1 MATNFYHIGGSVP
14 LESPSYIKRE
24 ADDLF
29 YNYLKNGQYC
39 YVLNYRHMGK
49 SSLWVQTQKR
59 LQEDNIDCATI
70 DLSSSGKNISEDIW
84 YRVLFEQLVKR
95 FDLSIR
101 EKEQTWWDERAYKSP
116 INRLDQFVEEIL
128 LKEVSRPI
136 VICFDEIDS
145 VLSLKFSTDDF
156 FAWLRSCHEKR
167 PHNRDYQR
175 LTFCMLGV
183 AAVSNFIQDNYRG
196 SFNIGQDIRLSGF
209 TIRDARKLAEGLQEK
224 FIEPQRVLEEVIEWT
239 GGQPF
244 LTQKICHLISTS
256 RTGFGRESAA
266 TPINVGDFIQSQVIS
281 NWVSQ
286 DSPEHLKTIR
296 NRLLNKR
303 VTGRRMLKLYQ
314 EILRNGEIPD
324 DGSPDQI
331 ELRLTGLV
339 VQDRQKLKV
348 YNKIYRN
355 VFNETWVTTEL
366 DKIHPYIEK
375 YEIWLNS
382 GEDDTKLLSDQDLA
396 EALTWSKN
404 QDINESEKRFL
415 ELSQIA
421 AKRKAQI
428 ARQRQAHQ
436 LAEKQLTPKFEEN
449 QRAALIEEILAWTSG
464 NLELTEIVIRLLIDN
479 KNELREGQ
487 EKPKIEQLIQKNIV
501 ENWLQNKAAAHLQKI
516 QNSLLIPDKNV
527 RSTLETY
534 QDILQGRVFAD
545 NKPEKLALQQ
555 AELVIKNDDYLEVT
569 NRIYKEVFNVQWVK
583 QELEKLVDVENS
595 PAGLTKILS
604 LSFLVLLGFLGYTF
618 GSLKTSEKPP
628 SQIIWTERNYDSFD
642 TWDEVVT
649 TSRKTPNF
657 YLFDPSYK
665 VVVIPSPSIPEI
677 CAKRDFTISLD
688 RTIQQL
694 QELERKQ
701 GNQFPDKCGT
711 QLNELRLIQQAV
723 GLATNNFVANVP
735 GREGAFEILC
745 KIPPTSDNFKEAQS
759 WAKRWHDNEFWKLDI
774 DLALQNN
781 PDCQKLI
788 E

>member
-29 YNYLKNGQYC
+29 YDYLKNGQYC
-39 YVLNYRHMGK
+39 YVLNSRQMGK

-59 LQEDNIDCATI
+59 LKEDNIDCATI
-70 DLSSSGKNISEDIW
+70 DLSGIGKKLSEDIW

-101 EKEQTWWDERAYKSP
+101 DKQQAWWNERDYKSP

-145 VLSLKFSTDDF
+145 VLSLIFSTDDF

-183 AAVSNFIQDNYRG
+183 AAVSNFIQDNYR
-196 SFNIGQDIRLSGF
+196 SPFNIGQDIRLSGF

-224 FIEPQRVLEEVIEWT
+224 FIEPQRVLEEVIDWT

-256 RTGFGRESAA
+256 HTGFGKESAA

-303 VTGRRMLKLYQ
+303 VTGKRMLKLYQ
-314 EILRNGEIPD
+314 EILKNGEITD

-366 DKIHPYIEK
+366 NKIPAY
-375 YEIWLNS
+375 YERV
-382 GEDDTKLLSDQDLA
+382 D
-396 EALTWSKN
+396 
-404 QDINESEKRFL
+404 
-415 ELSQIA
+415 
-421 AKRKAQI
+421 
-428 ARQRQAHQ
+428 Q
-436 LAEKQLTPKFEEN
+436 LAEILLRTEFDEN
-449 QRAALIEEILAWTSG
+449 QRAALIEEIPAWTGG
-464 NLELTEIVIRLLIDN
+464 NLELTIIVILLLIDN

-487 EKPKIEQLIQKNIV
+487 EKPVIEQLIQKNIV
-501 ENWLQNKAAAHLQKI
+501 ENWLQNKAADHLQKI
-516 QNSLLIPDKNV
+516 QNSLLTPDKNV
-527 RSTLETY
+527 RSTLEIY
-534 QDILQGRVFAD
+534 QDILQGRVLAD

-555 AELVIKNDDYLEVT
+555 AELVIKNDDYLEVI
-569 NRIYKEVFNVQWVK
+569 NRIYQEVFNVQWVK
-583 QELEKLVDVENS
+583 QELEKLVKEENS
-595 PAGLTKILS
+595 TFSSVLLVLGTFIILFLLS
-604 LSFLVLLGFLGYTF
+604 LL
-618 GSLKTSEKPP
+618 P
-628 SQIIWTERNYDSFD
+628 QR
-642 TWDEVVT
+642 
-649 TSRKTPNF
+649 TP
-657 YLFDPSYK
+657 DK
-665 VVVIPSPSIPEI
+665 EPSPSITEI
-677 CAKRDFTISLD
+677 CTKRDFNISLEKN
-688 RTIQQL
+688 IEQL
-694 QELERKQ
+694 QDLQKQ
-701 GNQFPDKCGT
+701 QGDQFYYKCGT

-745 KIPPTSDNFKEAQS
+745 KIPPTSDNFKEAQF
-759 WAKRWHDNEFWKLDI
+759 WAKRWYNDRAWKSDI
-774 DLALQNN
+774 DRALQDNL
-781 PDCQKLI
+781 DCQKLFVQNPPNF
-788 E
+788 

>member
-1 MATNFYHIGGSVP
+1 MATNFYYVGGSVP
-14 LESPSYIKRE
+14 LNAPSYIKRE
-24 ADDLF
+24 ADDIF

-39 YVLNYRHMGK
+39 YVLNSRQMGK

-59 LQEDNIDCATI
+59 LKEDNIDCATI
-70 DLSSSGKNISEDIW
+70 DLSGIGKNISEDIW

-101 EKEQTWWDERAYKSP
+101 GKEQTWWDERAYKSA

-167 PHNRDYQR
+167 PHNRDYER

-183 AAVSNFIQDNYRG
+183 AAVSNFILDNYR
-196 SFNIGQDIRLSGF
+196 SPFNIGQDIRLSGF
-209 TIRDARKLAEGLQEK
+209 TIKDARKLAEGLQEK
-224 FIEPQRVLEEVIEWT
+224 VIEPQRVLEEVIEWT

-256 RTGFGRESAA
+256 HTGFGKESPVN
-266 TPINVGDFIQSQVIS
+266 PIYIGDFIQSQVIS

-286 DSPEHLKTIR
+286 DSPEHLNTIR

-314 EILRNGEIPD
+314 EILRNGEITD

-366 DKIHPYIEK
+366 NKIPAY
-375 YEIWLNS
+375 YERV
-382 GEDDTKLLSDQDLA
+382 D
-396 EALTWSKN
+396 
-404 QDINESEKRFL
+404 
-415 ELSQIA
+415 
-421 AKRKAQI
+421 
-428 ARQRQAHQ
+428 Q
-436 LAEKQLTPKFEEN
+436 LAEILLRTEFDEN
-449 QRAALIEEILAWTSG
+449 QRAALIEEIPAWTGG
-464 NLELTEIVIRLLIDN
+464 NLELTIIVILLLIDN

-501 ENWLQNKAAAHLQKI
+501 ENWLQNKAADHLQKI
-516 QNSLLIPDKNV
+516 QNSLLTPDKNV
-527 RSTLETY
+527 RSTLEIY
-534 QDILQGRVFAD
+534 QEILQGRVFAD

-569 NRIYKEVFNVQWVK
+569 NRIYQEVFNVQWVK
-583 QELEKLVDVENS
+583 QELEKLVKEEDSTFSSVLLVL
-595 PAGLTKILS
+595 GTVIILS
-604 LSFLVLLGFLGYTF
+604 LLSLL
-618 GSLKTSEKPP
+618 P
-628 SQIIWTERNYDSFD
+628 QR
-642 TWDEVVT
+642 
-649 TSRKTPNF
+649 TP
-657 YLFDPSYK
+657 DK
-665 VVVIPSPSIPEI
+665 EPSPSIPEI
-677 CAKRDFTISLD
+677 CTKRDFNISLEKN
-688 RTIQQL
+688 IQQL
-694 QELERKQ
+694 QDLQQQQ
-701 GNQFPDKCGT
+701 GDQFYYKCGT
-711 QLNELRLIQQAV
+711 QLNELRLIQQAI
-723 GLATNNFVANVP
+723 GLAVDNFVADVP

-745 KIPPTSDNFKEAQS
+745 KIPPSSDNFKEAQF
-759 WAKRWHDNEFWKLDI
+759 WAKRWYNDRAWKSDI
-774 DLALQNN
+774 DRALQDNL
-781 PDCQKLI
+781 DCQKLI

>member
-1 MATNFYHIGGSVP
+1 MATNFYYVGGSVP

-39 YVLNYRHMGK
+39 YVLNSRQMGK

-70 DLSSSGKNISEDIW
+70 DLSGIGKKLSEDIW

-101 EKEQTWWDERAYKSP
+101 EKEQAWWNERAYKSP

-145 VLSLKFSTDDF
+145 VLSLNFSTDAF

-183 AAVSNFIQDNYRG
+183 AAVSNFIQDNHHG
-196 SFNIGQDIRLSGF
+196 PFNIGQDIRLSGF
-209 TIRDARKLAEGLQEK
+209 TIKDARKLAEGLQEK
-224 FIEPQRVLEEVIEWT
+224 FIAPERVLEEVIEWT

-244 LTQKICHLISTS
+244 LTQKICNLISTS

-266 TPINVGDFIQSQVIS
+266 NPINVGDFIQSQVIS

-314 EILRNGEIPD
+314 EILRNSEIPD

-366 DKIHPYIEK
+366 NKIPPYIDK

-382 GEDDTKLLSDQDLA
+382 GEDDTKLLYDQDLE
-396 EALTWSKN
+396 EALTWSEN

-415 ELSQIA
+415 ELSEIA

-428 ARQRQAHQ
+428 ARQGQAYQ
-436 LAEKQLTPKFEEN
+436 LAEEKLTPEFEEN
-449 QRAALIEEILAWTSG
+449 QRAALIEEILAWTDC

-487 EKPKIEQLIQKNIV
+487 EKTKIEQLIQKYIV

-516 QNSLLIPDKNV
+516 QNSLLTPDKNV
-527 RSTLETY
+527 RSTLEIY

-545 NKPEKLALQQ
+545 NKLEKLALQQ

-583 QELEKLVDVENS
+583 QELEKLVNVENS
-595 PAGLTKILS
+595 PADLTTKLS
-604 LSFLVLLGFLGYTF
+604 SLALLGFIGF
-618 GSLKTSEKPP
+618 
-628 SQIIWTERNYDSFD
+628 IIWSLWSPKEP
-642 TWDEVVT
+642 VVT
-649 TSRKTPNF
+649 
-657 YLFDPSYK
+657 PSH
-665 VVVIPSPSIPEI
+665 SIPEI
-677 CAKRDFTISLD
+677 CNRRDLSITLEKN
-688 RTIQQL
+688 IQQL
-694 QELERKQ
+694 QNLKRQQ
-701 GNQFPDKCGT
+701 GNQFLEKCET
-711 QLNELRLIQQAV
+711 QLNELMLIQQAL
-723 GLATNNFVANVP
+723 GLGSNNFVANVP
-735 GREGAFEILC
+735 GREDGFEILC
-745 KIPPTSDNFKEAQS
+745 KIPTTSSNFKDAQY
-759 WAKRWHDNEFWKLDI
+759 WAKRWYNDRAWKSDI
-774 DLALQNN
+774 NRALQDN
-781 PDCQKLI
+781 PKCQKLI
-788 E
+788 K

>member
-1 MATNFYHIGGSVP
+1 MATNFYYVGGSVP
-14 LESPSYIKRE
+14 LNAPSYIKRE
-24 ADDLF
+24 ADDIF

-39 YVLNYRHMGK
+39 YVLNSRQMGK

-59 LQEDNIDCATI
+59 LKEDNIDCATI
-70 DLSSSGKNISEDIW
+70 DLSGIGKNISEDIW

-101 EKEQTWWDERAYKSP
+101 EKEQTWWDERAYKSA

-128 LKEVSRPI
+128 LKEVSQPI

-167 PHNRDYQR
+167 PYNRDYQR
-175 LTFCMLGV
+175 LSFCMLGV
-183 AAVSNFIQDNYRG
+183 AAVSNFIRDNNR
-196 SFNIGQDIRLSGF
+196 SPFNIGQDIRLSGF
-209 TIRDARKLAEGLQEK
+209 TIKDARKLAEGLQDK
-224 FIEPQRVLEEVIEWT
+224 VIAPQRVLEEVIEWT

-256 RTGFGRESAA
+256 HTGFGKESPVN
-266 TPINVGDFIQSQVIS
+266 PIYIGDFIQSQVIS

-286 DSPEHLKTIR
+286 DSPEHLNTIR

-314 EILRNGEIPD
+314 EILRNGEITD

-366 DKIHPYIEK
+366 NKIPAY
-375 YEIWLNS
+375 YERV
-382 GEDDTKLLSDQDLA
+382 D
-396 EALTWSKN
+396 
-404 QDINESEKRFL
+404 
-415 ELSQIA
+415 
-421 AKRKAQI
+421 
-428 ARQRQAHQ
+428 Q
-436 LAEKQLTPKFEEN
+436 LAEILLRTEFDEN
-449 QRAALIEEILAWTSG
+449 QRAALIEEIPAWTGG
-464 NLELTEIVIRLLIDN
+464 NLELTIIVILLLIDN

-501 ENWLQNKAAAHLQKI
+501 ENWLQNKAADHLQKI
-516 QNSLLIPDKNV
+516 QNSLLTPDKNV
-527 RSTLETY
+527 RSTLEIY
-534 QDILQGRVFAD
+534 QEILQGRVFAD

-569 NRIYKEVFNVQWVK
+569 NRIYQEVFNVQWVK
-583 QELEKLVDVENS
+583 QELEKLVKEEDSTFSSVLLVL
-595 PAGLTKILS
+595 GTVIILS
-604 LSFLVLLGFLGYTF
+604 LLSLL
-618 GSLKTSEKPP
+618 P
-628 SQIIWTERNYDSFD
+628 QR
-642 TWDEVVT
+642 
-649 TSRKTPNF
+649 TP
-657 YLFDPSYK
+657 DK
-665 VVVIPSPSIPEI
+665 EPSPSIPEI
-677 CAKRDFTISLD
+677 CTKRDFNISLEKN
-688 RTIQQL
+688 IQQL
-694 QELERKQ
+694 QDLQQQQ
-701 GNQFPDKCGT
+701 GDQFYYKCGT
-711 QLNELRLIQQAV
+711 QLNELRLIQQAI
-723 GLATNNFVANVP
+723 GLAVDNFVADVP

-745 KIPPTSDNFKEAQS
+745 KIPPSSDNFKEAQF
-759 WAKRWHDNEFWKLDI
+759 WAKRWYNDRAWKSDI
-774 DLALQNN
+774 DRALQDNL
-781 PDCQKLI
+781 DCQKLI

>member
-1 MATNFYHIGGSVP
+1 MATNFYHVGGSVP
-14 LESPSYIKRE
+14 LDAPSYIKRE

-39 YVLNYRHMGK
+39 YVLNSRQMGK
-49 SSLWVQTQKR
+49 SSLWGQTQKR

-101 EKEQTWWDERAYKSP
+101 DKQQAWWNEREYKSP

-145 VLSLKFSTDDF
+145 VLSLNFSTDAF

-183 AAVSNFIQDNYRG
+183 AAVSNFIQDNYR
-196 SFNIGQDIRLSGF
+196 SPFNIGQDIRLSGF
-209 TIRDARKLAEGLQEK
+209 TIKDARKLAEGLQDK
-224 FIEPQRVLEEVIEWT
+224 VPNPQGVLEEVIEWT

-256 RTGFGRESAA
+256 RTGFGGESPVN
-266 TPINVGDFIQSQVIS
+266 PINVGDFIQSQVIS

-296 NRLLNKR
+296 NRLLNNR

-339 VQDRQKLKV
+339 VQDQQKLKV

-366 DKIHPYIEK
+366 NKIPPYIDK
-375 YEIWLNS
+375 YEVWLNS
-382 GEDDTKLLSDQDLA
+382 GEDATKLLSDQDLE
-396 EALTWSKN
+396 EALKWSEN

-415 ELSQIA
+415 ELSEIA

-428 ARQRQAHQ
+428 ARQGQAYQ
-436 LAEKQLTPKFEEN
+436 LAEEKLTPEFEEN

-487 EKPKIEQLIQKNIV
+487 EKPVIEQLIQKNIV
-501 ENWLQNKAAAHLQKI
+501 ENWLQNKASSPLQKI
-516 QNSLLIPDKNV
+516 QNSLLTPDKNV
-527 RSTLETY
+527 RSRLEIY

-545 NKPEKLALQQ
+545 NKPEKLALQK
-555 AELVIKNDDYLEVT
+555 AELVIKNDEYLEVT
-569 NRIYKEVFNVQWVK
+569 NRIYKGVFNVQWVR
-583 QELEKLVDVENS
+583 QELEKLVEVENS
-595 PAGLTKILS
+595 PADLTKV
-604 LSFLVLLGFLGYTF
+604 LSFLALLGFIGFTF
-618 GSLKTSEKPP
+618 WSFKTPEQTP
-628 SQIIWTERNYDSFD
+628 NV
-642 TWDEVVT
+642 VVT
-649 TSRKTPNF
+649 
-657 YLFDPSYK
+657 
-665 VVVIPSPSIPEI
+665 PSPSIPEI
-677 CAKRDFTISLD
+677 CTKRDFNI
-688 RTIQQL
+688 
-694 QELERKQ
+694 
-701 GNQFPDKCGT
+701 
-711 QLNELRLIQQAV
+711 
-723 GLATNNFVANVP
+723 
-735 GREGAFEILC
+735 
-745 KIPPTSDNFKEAQS
+745 
-759 WAKRWHDNEFWKLDI
+759 
-774 DLALQNN
+774 
-781 PDCQKLI
+781 
-788 E
+788 

>member
-1 MATNFYHIGGSVP
+1 MATNFYYVGGSVP
-14 LESPSYIKRE
+14 LDAPSYIKRE
-24 ADDLF
+24 ADDIF

-39 YVLNYRHMGK
+39 YVLNSRQMGK

-59 LQEDNIDCATI
+59 LKEDNIDCATI

-101 EKEQTWWDERAYKSP
+101 GKEQTWWDERAYKSA
-116 INRLDQFVEEIL
+116 INRLDQFVEDIL

-145 VLSLKFSTDDF
+145 VLSLNFSTDAF

-183 AAVSNFIQDNYRG
+183 ATVSNFIRDNNRG

-209 TIRDARKLAEGLQEK
+209 TIKDARKLAEGLQDKVIAPE
-224 FIEPQRVLEEVIEWT
+224 RVLEEVIEWT

-244 LTQKICHLISTS
+244 LTQKICNLISTS

-314 EILRNGEIPD
+314 EILRNSEIPD

-366 DKIHPYIEK
+366 NKIPAY
-375 YEIWLNS
+375 YERV
-382 GEDDTKLLSDQDLA
+382 D
-396 EALTWSKN
+396 
-404 QDINESEKRFL
+404 
-415 ELSQIA
+415 
-421 AKRKAQI
+421 
-428 ARQRQAHQ
+428 Q
-436 LAEKQLTPKFEEN
+436 LAEILLRTEFDEN
-449 QRAALIEEILAWTSG
+449 QRAALIEEIPAWTGG
-464 NLELTEIVIRLLIDN
+464 NLELTIIVILLLIDN

-501 ENWLQNKAAAHLQKI
+501 ENWLQNKASDHLQKI
-516 QNSLLIPDKNV
+516 QNSLLTPDKNV
-527 RSTLETY
+527 RSRLEIY
-534 QDILQGRVFAD
+534 QEILQGRVFAD

-569 NRIYKEVFNVQWVK
+569 NRIYQEVFNVQWVK
-583 QELEKLVDVENS
+583 QELEKLVKEEDSTFLSVLLVL
-595 PAGLTKILS
+595 GTVIILS
-604 LSFLVLLGFLGYTF
+604 LLSLL
-618 GSLKTSEKPP
+618 P
-628 SQIIWTERNYDSFD
+628 QR
-642 TWDEVVT
+642 
-649 TSRKTPNF
+649 TP
-657 YLFDPSYK
+657 DK
-665 VVVIPSPSIPEI
+665 EPSPSITEI
-677 CAKRDFTISLD
+677 CTKRDFNISLEKN
-688 RTIQQL
+688 IEQL
-694 QELERKQ
+694 QDLQKQ
-701 GNQFPDKCGT
+701 QGDQFYYKCGT

-745 KIPPTSDNFKEAQS
+745 KIPPTSDNFKEAQF
-759 WAKRWHDNEFWKLDI
+759 WAKRWYNDRAWKSDI
-774 DLALQNN
+774 DRALQDNL
-781 PDCQKLI
+781 DCQKLI

>member
-1 MATNFYHIGGSVP
+1 MATNFYHVGGSVP
-14 LESPSYIKRE
+14 LDAPSYIKRE
-24 ADDLF
+24 ADDIF
-29 YNYLKNGQYC
+29 YDYLKNGQYC
-39 YVLNYRHMGK
+39 YVLNSRQMGK

-59 LQEDNIDCATI
+59 LKEDNIDCATI

-145 VLSLKFSTDDF
+145 VLSLNFSTDDF

-183 AAVSNFIQDNYRG
+183 AAVSNFILDNYR
-196 SFNIGQDIRLSGF
+196 SPFNIGQDIRLSGF

-256 RTGFGRESAA
+256 HTGFGKESPVN
-266 TPINVGDFIQSQVIS
+266 PIYIGDFIQSQVIS

-314 EILRNGEIPD
+314 EILRNSEIPD

-366 DKIHPYIEK
+366 NKIPAY
-375 YEIWLNS
+375 YERV
-382 GEDDTKLLSDQDLA
+382 D
-396 EALTWSKN
+396 
-404 QDINESEKRFL
+404 
-415 ELSQIA
+415 
-421 AKRKAQI
+421 
-428 ARQRQAHQ
+428 Q
-436 LAEKQLTPKFEEN
+436 LAEILLRTEFDEN
-449 QRAALIEEILAWTSG
+449 QRAALIEEIPAWTGG
-464 NLELTEIVIRLLIDN
+464 NWELTIIVILLLIDN

-501 ENWLQNKAAAHLQKI
+501 ENWLQNKASDHLQKI
-516 QNSLLIPDKNV
+516 QNSLLTPDKNV
-527 RSTLETY
+527 RSRLEIY
-534 QDILQGRVFAD
+534 QEILQGRVFAD

-569 NRIYKEVFNVQWVK
+569 NRIYQEVFNVQWVK
-583 QELEKLVDVENS
+583 QELEKLVKEEDSTFLSVLLVL
-595 PAGLTKILS
+595 GTVIILS
-604 LSFLVLLGFLGYTF
+604 LLSLL
-618 GSLKTSEKPP
+618 P
-628 SQIIWTERNYDSFD
+628 QR
-642 TWDEVVT
+642 
-649 TSRKTPNF
+649 TP
-657 YLFDPSYK
+657 DK
-665 VVVIPSPSIPEI
+665 EPSPSITEI
-677 CAKRDFTISLD
+677 CTKRDFNISLEKN
-688 RTIQQL
+688 IEQL
-694 QELERKQ
+694 QDLQKQ
-701 GNQFPDKCGT
+701 QGDQFYYKCGT

-745 KIPPTSDNFKEAQS
+745 KIPPTSDNFKDAQF
-759 WAKRWHDNEFWKLDI
+759 WAKSWHNDRYWKSRI

>member
-39 YVLNYRHMGK
+39 YVLNSRQMGK

-70 DLSSSGKNISEDIW
+70 DLNGIGKKLSEDIW

-101 EKEQTWWDERAYKSP
+101 DKQQAWWNERDYKSP
-116 INRLDQFVEEIL
+116 INRLDEFVEEIL

-145 VLSLKFSTDDF
+145 VLSLNFSTDAF

-167 PHNRDYQR
+167 PYNRDYQR

-183 AAVSNFIQDNYRG
+183 AAVSNFIQDNHRG
-196 SFNIGQDIRLSGF
+196 PFNIGQDIRLSGF
-209 TIRDARKLAEGLQEK
+209 TIKDARKLAEGLQEK

-244 LTQKICHLISTS
+244 LTQKICNLISTS

-366 DKIHPYIEK
+366 NKIPPYIDK
-375 YEIWLNS
+375 YEVWLNS
-382 GEDDTKLLSDQDLA
+382 GEDATKLLSDQDLE
-396 EALTWSKN
+396 EALTWSEN

-415 ELSQIA
+415 ELSEIA

-428 ARQRQAHQ
+428 AHQGAAYQ

-487 EKPKIEQLIQKNIV
+487 EKPKIEQLILKNIV
-501 ENWLQNKAAAHLQKI
+501 ENWLRNKAASHFQKI
-516 QNSLLIPDKNV
+516 QNSLLTPDKNV
-527 RSTLETY
+527 RSTLEIY

-604 LSFLVLLGFLGYTF
+604 FLALLGFLGFTF
-618 GSLKTSEKPP
+618 WSFKTPE
-628 SQIIWTERNYDSFD
+628 
-642 TWDEVVT
+642 
-649 TSRKTPNF
+649 KTPN
-657 YLFDPSYK
+657 
-665 VVVIPSPSIPEI
+665 VVVTPSPSIPEI
-677 CAKRDFTISLD
+677 CAKRDFNITLEKN
-688 RTIQQL
+688 IQQL
-694 QELERKQ
+694 QELKKKQ
-701 GNQFPDKCGT
+701 GNQFPDKCAT
-711 QLNELRLIQQAV
+711 QLNELMLIQQAL
-723 GLATNNFVANVP
+723 GLGSNNFVANVP
-735 GREGAFEILC
+735 GREDAFEILC
-745 KIPPTSDNFKEAQS
+745 KIPTTSSNFKDAQF
-759 WAKRWHDNEFWKLDI
+759 WAKSWYNDRAWKSDI

-781 PDCQKLI
+781 PNCQKLI

>member
-1 MATNFYHIGGSVP
+1 MATNFYYVGGSVP
-14 LESPSYIKRE
+14 LDAPSYIKRE
-24 ADDLF
+24 ADDIF

-39 YVLNYRHMGK
+39 YVLNSRQMGK

-70 DLSSSGKNISEDIW
+70 DLSGLGKNISEDIW

-101 EKEQTWWDERAYKSP
+101 GKEQTWWDERAYKSA
-116 INRLDQFVEEIL
+116 INRLDEFVEEIL
-128 LKEVSRPI
+128 LKEIYQPI

-183 AAVSNFIQDNYRG
+183 AAVSNFILDNNR
-196 SFNIGQDIRLSGF
+196 SPFNIGQDIRLSGF
-209 TIRDARKLAEGLQEK
+209 TIKDARKLAEGLQDKVIAPE
-224 FIEPQRVLEEVIEWT
+224 RVLEEVIDWT

-256 RTGFGRESAA
+256 RPEFGKESPA

-303 VTGRRMLKLYQ
+303 VTGRRMLKLYL
-314 EILRNGEIPD
+314 EILKNGEITD

-339 VQDRQKLKV
+339 VEDRQKLKV

-366 DKIHPYIEK
+366 NKIPPYIEK
-375 YEIWLNS
+375 YEVWLNS
-382 GEDDTKLLSDQDLA
+382 GEDASKLLSDQDLA
-396 EALTWSKN
+396 EALTWSEN

-415 ELSQIA
+415 ELSEIA

-428 ARQRQAHQ
+428 ARQGEAHQ

-449 QRAALIEEILAWTSG
+449 QRAALIEETLAWTGG
-464 NLELTEIVIRLLIDN
+464 NLELTEIVIGLLIDN
-479 KNELREGQ
+479 KNELRKGE
-487 EKPKIEQLIQKNIV
+487 EKPVIEQLIQKNIV

-516 QNSLLIPDKNV
+516 QNSLLTPDKNV
-527 RSTLETY
+527 RSTLEIY

-555 AELVIKNDDYLEVT
+555 AELVIKNDYYLEVT
-569 NRIYKEVFNVQWVK
+569 NRIYKEVFNFKWVR

-604 LSFLVLLGFLGYTF
+604 FLALLGFLGFTF
-618 GSLKTSEKPP
+618 LSFKTPE
-628 SQIIWTERNYDSFD
+628 
-642 TWDEVVT
+642 
-649 TSRKTPNF
+649 KTPNGVET
-657 YLFDPSYK
+657 PS
-665 VVVIPSPSIPEI
+665 PSPSIPEI
-677 CAKRDFTISLD
+677 CAKRDENITLKEN
-688 RTIQQL
+688 IQQL
-694 QELERKQ
+694 QDLKRKQ
-701 GNQFPDKCGT
+701 GDQFPEKCGT
-711 QLNELRLIQQAV
+711 QLTELRLIQQAV
-723 GLATNNFVANVP
+723 GLAANNFVANVP
-735 GREGAFEILC
+735 GREGGFEILC

-759 WAKRWHDNEFWKLDI
+759 WAKTWYKDRAWKSDI
-774 DLALQNN
+774 DRALQDN
-781 PDCQKLI
+781 PNCQKLI

>member
-1 MATNFYHIGGSVP
+1 MATNFYHVGGSVP
-14 LESPSYIKRE
+14 LDAPSYIKRE

-39 YVLNYRHMGK
+39 YVLNSRQMGK

-59 LQEDNIDCATI
+59 LKEDNIDCATI
-70 DLSSSGKNISEDIW
+70 DLSGIGKNISEDIW

-95 FDLSIR
+95 FALSIR
-101 EKEQTWWDERAYKSP
+101 GKEQTWWDERAYKSA
-116 INRLDQFVEEIL
+116 INRLDQFVDEIL
-128 LKEVSRPI
+128 LEEIYQPI

-183 AAVSNFIQDNYRG
+183 AAVSNFILDNYR
-196 SFNIGQDIRLSGF
+196 SPFNIGQDIRLSGF
-209 TIRDARKLAEGLQEK
+209 TIRDARKLAEGLQDK
-224 FIEPQRVLEEVIEWT
+224 VIAPQRVLEEVIEWT

-256 RTGFGRESAA
+256 RPGFGKESPA

-296 NRLLNKR
+296 NRLLNNRLLNKR
-303 VTGRRMLKLYQ
+303 VTGRRMLKLYL
-314 EILRNGEIPD
+314 EILRNGEMTD

-339 VQDRQKLKV
+339 VEDRQKLKV

-366 DKIHPYIEK
+366 NKIPPYIEK
-375 YEIWLNS
+375 YEVWLNS
-382 GEDDTKLLSDQDLA
+382 GEDDTKLLYDQDLA

-415 ELSQIA
+415 ELSEIA
-421 AKRKAQI
+421 AKRKAQT

-449 QRAALIEEILAWTSG
+449 QRAALIEETLAWTGG

-479 KNELREGQ
+479 KNELRKGE
-487 EKPKIEQLIQKNIV
+487 EKPKIELLIQKNIV
-501 ENWLQNKAAAHLQKI
+501 ENWLQNKAASHFQKI
-516 QNSLLIPDKNV
+516 QNSLLTPDKNV
-527 RSTLETY
+527 RSRLEIY
-534 QDILQGRVFAD
+534 QEILQQGGVFAD

-569 NRIYKEVFNVQWVK
+569 NRIYQEVFNVQWVK
-583 QELEKLVDVENS
+583 QELEKLDKVENS
-595 PAGLTKILS
+595 PAGCTKILS
-604 LSFLVLLGFLGYTF
+604 FLALLGFLGFTF
-618 GSLKTSEKPP
+618 
-628 SQIIWTERNYDSFD
+628 WSF
-642 TWDEVVT
+642 WQP
-649 TSRKTPNF
+649 KTP
-657 YLFDPSYK
+657 
-665 VVVIPSPSIPEI
+665 VGTPSPSIPEI
-677 CAKRDFTISLD
+677 CAKRDFNIPLEKN
-688 RTIQQL
+688 IQQL

-701 GNQFPDKCGT
+701 GDQFPEKCGT
-711 QLNELRLIQQAV
+711 QLNELMLIQQAV
-723 GLATNNFVANVP
+723 GLAKNNFVADVP
-735 GREGAFEILC
+735 GREGGFEILC

-759 WAKRWHDNEFWKLDI
+759 WAKSWHNDRYWKSRI
-774 DLALQNN
+774 DRALQDN
-781 PDCQKLI
+781 PNCQKLI

>member
-1 MATNFYHIGGSVP
+1 MATNFYYVGGSVP
-14 LESPSYIKRE
+14 LNAPSYIKRE
-24 ADDLF
+24 ADDIF

-39 YVLNYRHMGK
+39 YVLNSRQMGK

-59 LQEDNIDCATI
+59 LKEDNIDCATI
-70 DLSSSGKNISEDIW
+70 DLSGIGKNISEDIW

-101 EKEQTWWDERAYKSP
+101 GKEQTWWDERAYKSA

-128 LKEVSRPI
+128 LKEVSQPI

-167 PHNRDYQR
+167 PYNRDYQR
-175 LTFCMLGV
+175 LSFCMLGV
-183 AAVSNFIQDNYRG
+183 AAVSNFIRDNNR
-196 SFNIGQDIRLSGF
+196 SPFNIGQDIRLSGF
-209 TIRDARKLAEGLQEK
+209 TIRDARKLAEGLQDKVIAPE
-224 FIEPQRVLEEVIEWT
+224 RVLEEVIDWT

-256 RTGFGRESAA
+256 RTGFGKESPAN
-266 TPINVGDFIQSQVIS
+266 PINVSDFIQSQVIS

-314 EILRNGEIPD
+314 EILRNGEITD

-366 DKIHPYIEK
+366 NKIPPY
-375 YEIWLNS
+375 YERV
-382 GEDDTKLLSDQDLA
+382 D
-396 EALTWSKN
+396 
-404 QDINESEKRFL
+404 
-415 ELSQIA
+415 
-421 AKRKAQI
+421 
-428 ARQRQAHQ
+428 Q
-436 LAEKQLTPKFEEN
+436 LAEILLRTEFDEN
-449 QRAALIEEILAWTSG
+449 QRAALIEEIPAWTGG
-464 NLELTEIVIRLLIDN
+464 NLELTIIVILLLIDN

-501 ENWLQNKAAAHLQKI
+501 ENWLQNKAADHLQKI
-516 QNSLLIPDKNV
+516 QNSLLTPDKNV
-527 RSTLETY
+527 RSTLEIY
-534 QDILQGRVFAD
+534 QEILQGRVFAD

-569 NRIYKEVFNVQWVK
+569 NRIYQEVFNVQWVK
-583 QELEKLVDVENS
+583 QELEKLVKEEDSTFSSVLLVL
-595 PAGLTKILS
+595 GTVIILS
-604 LSFLVLLGFLGYTF
+604 LLSLL
-618 GSLKTSEKPP
+618 P
-628 SQIIWTERNYDSFD
+628 QR
-642 TWDEVVT
+642 
-649 TSRKTPNF
+649 TP
-657 YLFDPSYK
+657 DK
-665 VVVIPSPSIPEI
+665 EPSPSIPEI
-677 CAKRDFTISLD
+677 CTKRDFNISLEKN
-688 RTIQQL
+688 IQQL
-694 QELERKQ
+694 QDLQQQQ
-701 GNQFPDKCGT
+701 GDQFYYKCGT
-711 QLNELRLIQQAV
+711 QLNELRLIQQAI
-723 GLATNNFVANVP
+723 GLAVDNFVADVP

-745 KIPPTSDNFKEAQS
+745 KIPPSSDNFKEAQF
-759 WAKRWHDNEFWKLDI
+759 WAKRWYNDRAWKSDI
-774 DLALQNN
+774 DRALQDNL
-781 PDCQKLI
+781 DCQKLI

>member
-1 MATNFYHIGGSVP
+1 MANNFYHIGGSVP

-24 ADDLF
+24 ADDIF

-39 YVLNYRHMGK
+39 YVLNSRQMGK

-59 LQEDNIDCATI
+59 LKEDNIDCATI
-70 DLSSSGKNISEDIW
+70 DLSGLGKNISEDIW

-101 EKEQTWWDERAYKSP
+101 GNEQTWWDERAYKSP

-167 PHNRDYQR
+167 PHNRDYER

-183 AAVSNFIQDNYRG
+183 AAVSNFIQDNYR
-196 SFNIGQDIRLSGF
+196 SPFNIGQDIRLSGF
-209 TIRDARKLAEGLQEK
+209 TIKDARKLAEGLQEK

-266 TPINVGDFIQSQVIS
+266 NPINVGDFIQSQVIS

-296 NRLLNKR
+296 NRLLNNR

-314 EILRNGEIPD
+314 EILRNSEIPD
-324 DGSPDQI
+324 DGSHDQI

-339 VQDRQKLKV
+339 FQDRQKLKV

-366 DKIHPYIEK
+366 NKIPPYIEK
-375 YEIWLNS
+375 YEVWLNS
-382 GEDDTKLLSDQDLA
+382 GEDATELLSDQDLE
-396 EALTWSKN
+396 EALKWSEN
-404 QDINESEKRFL
+404 QDLNESEKRFL
-415 ELSQIA
+415 ELSEIA
-421 AKRKAQI
+421 DKRKAQI
-428 ARQRQAHQ
+428 ARQGQAYQ
-436 LAEKQLTPKFEEN
+436 LAEEKLTPKFEEN
-449 QRAALIEEILAWTSG
+449 QRAALIEEILAWTDG

-516 QNSLLIPDKNV
+516 QNSLLTPDKNV
-527 RSTLETY
+527 RSTLEIY

-545 NKPEKLALQQ
+545 NKLEKLALQQ

-569 NRIYKEVFNVQWVK
+569 NRIYKEVFNVQWVR
-583 QELEKLVDVENS
+583 QELEKLVEVENS
-595 PAGLTKILS
+595 PADLTKV
-604 LSFLVLLGFLGYTF
+604 LSFLALLGFIGFTF
-618 GSLKTSEKPP
+618 WSFKTPEQTP
-628 SQIIWTERNYDSFD
+628 NV
-642 TWDEVVT
+642 VVT
-649 TSRKTPNF
+649 
-657 YLFDPSYK
+657 
-665 VVVIPSPSIPEI
+665 PSPSIPEI
-677 CAKRDFTISLD
+677 CTKRDFNIPLEKN
-688 RTIQQL
+688 IQQL
-694 QELERKQ
+694 QELKKKQ
-701 GNQFPDKCGT
+701 GDQFPDKCAT
-711 QLNELRLIQQAV
+711 QLDELRLIQQAI
-723 GLATNNFVANVP
+723 GLGRNNFVANVP
-735 GREGAFEILC
+735 DREDAFEILC
-745 KIPPTSDNFKEAQS
+745 KIPPTSDNFKDAQF
-759 WAKRWHDNEFWKLDI
+759 WAKRWHNDKAWKSDI
-774 DLALQNN
+774 NKALQDN
-781 PDCQKLI
+781 PKCYKLI

>member
-1 MATNFYHIGGSVP
+1 MATNFYHVGGSVP
-14 LESPSYIKRE
+14 LDAPSYIKRE

-39 YVLNYRHMGK
+39 YVLNSRQMGK

-70 DLSSSGKNISEDIW
+70 DLSGLGKNISEDIW

-101 EKEQTWWDERAYKSP
+101 EKEQTWWDERAYKSA

-128 LKEVSRPI
+128 LREVSRPI

-183 AAVSNFIQDNYRG
+183 AAVSNFILDNNR
-196 SFNIGQDIRLSGF
+196 SPFNIGQDIRLSGF
-209 TIRDARKLAEGLQEK
+209 TIKDARKLAEGLQDK
-224 FIEPQRVLEEVIEWT
+224 VPNPQGVLEEVIDWT

-256 RTGFGRESAA
+256 RTGFGKEFPA
-266 TPINVGDFIQSQVIS
+266 TSINVGDFIQSQVIS

-303 VTGRRMLKLYQ
+303 VTGRRMLKLYL
-314 EILRNGEIPD
+314 EILKNGEITD
-324 DGSPDQI
+324 DGSLDQI

-339 VQDRQKLKV
+339 VEDRQKLKV

-355 VFNETWVTTEL
+355 VFNENWVTTEL
-366 DKIHPYIEK
+366 NKIPAY
-375 YEIWLNS
+375 YERV
-382 GEDDTKLLSDQDLA
+382 D
-396 EALTWSKN
+396 
-404 QDINESEKRFL
+404 
-415 ELSQIA
+415 
-421 AKRKAQI
+421 
-428 ARQRQAHQ
+428 Q
-436 LAEKQLTPKFEEN
+436 LAEILLRTEFDEN
-449 QRAALIEEILAWTSG
+449 QRAALIEEIPAWTGG
-464 NLELTEIVIRLLIDN
+464 NWELTIIVILLLIDN

-516 QNSLLIPDKNV
+516 QNSLLTPDKNV
-527 RSTLETY
+527 RSRLEIY
-534 QDILQGRVFAD
+534 QEILQGRVFAD

-555 AELVIKNDDYLEVT
+555 AELVIKNDEYLEVT
-569 NRIYKEVFNVQWVK
+569 NRIYQEVFNIQWVK
-583 QELEKLVDVENS
+583 QELEKLVKEEDSTFSSVLLLL
-595 PAGLTKILS
+595 GTFIILFLLS
-604 LSFLVLLGFLGYTF
+604 LQ
-618 GSLKTSEKPP
+618 P
-628 SQIIWTERNYDSFD
+628 QR
-642 TWDEVVT
+642 
-649 TSRKTPNF
+649 TP
-657 YLFDPSYK
+657 DK
-665 VVVIPSPSIPEI
+665 EPSPSIPEI
-677 CAKRDFTISLD
+677 CTKRDFNISLEMN
-688 RTIQQL
+688 IQQL

-701 GNQFPDKCGT
+701 GDQFYYKCGT
-711 QLNELRLIQQAV
+711 QLNELRLIQQAI
-723 GLATNNFVANVP
+723 GLAKNNFVANVP

-745 KIPPTSDNFKEAQS
+745 KIPPTSDNFKEAQF
-759 WAKRWHDNEFWKLDI
+759 WAKRWYKDKAWKSDI
-774 DLALQNN
+774 DRALQDN
-781 PDCQKLI
+781 PNCQKLI

>member
-1 MATNFYHIGGSVP
+1 
-14 LESPSYIKRE
+14 
-24 ADDLF
+24 
-29 YNYLKNGQYC
+29 
-39 YVLNYRHMGK
+39 MGK

-59 LQEDNIDCATI
+59 LKEDNIDCATI

-101 EKEQTWWDERAYKSP
+101 GKEQTWWDERAYKSA
-116 INRLDQFVEEIL
+116 INRLDEFVEEIL

-145 VLSLKFSTDDF
+145 VLSLNFSTDDF

-183 AAVSNFIQDNYRG
+183 AAVSNFILDNYR
-196 SFNIGQDIRLSGF
+196 SPFNIGQDIRLSGF

-244 LTQKICHLISTS
+244 LTQKICNLISTS
-256 RTGFGRESAA
+256 RTGFGKESPVN
-266 TPINVGDFIQSQVIS
+266 PIYIGDFIQSQVIS

-303 VTGRRMLKLYQ
+303 VTGRTMLKLYQ
-314 EILRNGEIPD
+314 EILRNSEITD

-366 DKIHPYIEK
+366 NKIPAY
-375 YEIWLNS
+375 YERV
-382 GEDDTKLLSDQDLA
+382 D
-396 EALTWSKN
+396 
-404 QDINESEKRFL
+404 
-415 ELSQIA
+415 
-421 AKRKAQI
+421 
-428 ARQRQAHQ
+428 Q
-436 LAEKQLTPKFEEN
+436 LAEILLRTEFDEN
-449 QRAALIEEILAWTSG
+449 QRAALIEEIPAWTGG
-464 NLELTEIVIRLLIDN
+464 NLELNIIVILLLIDN

-501 ENWLQNKAAAHLQKI
+501 ENWLQNKAADHLQKI
-516 QNSLLIPDKNV
+516 QNSLLTPDKNV
-527 RSTLETY
+527 RSRLEIY
-534 QDILQGRVFAD
+534 QEILQGRVFAD

-569 NRIYKEVFNVQWVK
+569 NRIYQEVFNVQWVK
-583 QELEKLVDVENS
+583 QELEKLVKEEDSTFLSVLLVL
-595 PAGLTKILS
+595 GTVIILS
-604 LSFLVLLGFLGYTF
+604 LLSLL
-618 GSLKTSEKPP
+618 P
-628 SQIIWTERNYDSFD
+628 QR
-642 TWDEVVT
+642 
-649 TSRKTPNF
+649 TP
-657 YLFDPSYK
+657 DK
-665 VVVIPSPSIPEI
+665 EPSPSISEI
-677 CAKRDFTISLD
+677 CTKRDFNISLEKN
-688 RTIQQL
+688 IEQL
-694 QELERKQ
+694 QDLQKQ
-701 GNQFPDKCGT
+701 QGDQFYYKCGT

-745 KIPPTSDNFKEAQS
+745 KIPPTSDNFKEAQF
-759 WAKRWHDNEFWKLDI
+759 WAKRWYNDRAWKSDI
-774 DLALQNN
+774 DRALQDNL
-781 PDCQKLI
+781 DCQKLFVQNPPNF
-788 E
+788 

>member
-1 MATNFYHIGGSVP
+1 MATNFYYVGGSVP
-14 LESPSYIKRE
+14 LDAPSYIKRE
-24 ADDLF
+24 ADNIF

-39 YVLNYRHMGK
+39 YVLNSRQMGK

-59 LQEDNIDCATI
+59 LKEDNIDCAII
-70 DLSSSGKNISEDIW
+70 DLSGLGKNISEDIW

-101 EKEQTWWDERAYKSP
+101 GKEQTWWDERAYKSA

-145 VLSLKFSTDDF
+145 VLSLNFSTDDF
-156 FAWLRSCHEKR
+156 FAWLRSCHEER

-183 AAVSNFIQDNYRG
+183 AAVSNFIRDNNR
-196 SFNIGQDIRLSGF
+196 SPFNIGQDIRLSGF
-209 TIRDARKLAEGLQEK
+209 TIKDARKLAEGLQDKVIAPE
-224 FIEPQRVLEEVIEWT
+224 RVLEEVIDWT
-239 GGQPF
+239 SGQPF

-256 RTGFGRESAA
+256 RTGFGKESPA

-303 VTGRRMLKLYQ
+303 VTGRRMLKLYL
-314 EILRNGEIPD
+314 EILKNGEITD
-324 DGSPDQI
+324 DGSLDQI

-366 DKIHPYIEK
+366 NKIPAYYEIVDQLDKI
-375 YEIWLNS
+375 
-382 GEDDTKLLSDQDLA
+382 LLRTEFD
-396 EALTWSKN
+396 
-404 QDINESEKRFL
+404 
-415 ELSQIA
+415 
-421 AKRKAQI
+421 
-428 ARQRQAHQ
+428 
-436 LAEKQLTPKFEEN
+436 EN
-449 QRAALIEEILAWTSG
+449 QRAALIEEIPAWTGG
-464 NLELTEIVIRLLIDN
+464 NWELTIIVILLLIDN

-516 QNSLLIPDKNV
+516 QNSLLTPDKNV
-527 RSTLETY
+527 RSRLEIY
-534 QDILQGRVFAD
+534 KEILQGRVFAD

-555 AELVIKNDDYLEVT
+555 AELVIKNDEYLEVT
-569 NRIYKEVFNVQWVK
+569 NRIYQEVFNIQWVK
-583 QELEKLVDVENS
+583 QELEKLVKEEDSTFSSVLLLL
-595 PAGLTKILS
+595 GTFIILFLLS
-604 LSFLVLLGFLGYTF
+604 LQ
-618 GSLKTSEKPP
+618 P
-628 SQIIWTERNYDSFD
+628 QR
-642 TWDEVVT
+642 
-649 TSRKTPNF
+649 TP
-657 YLFDPSYK
+657 DK
-665 VVVIPSPSIPEI
+665 EPSPSIPEI
-677 CAKRDFTISLD
+677 CTKRDFNISLEMN
-688 RTIQQL
+688 IQQL

-701 GNQFPDKCGT
+701 GDQFYYKCGT
-711 QLNELRLIQQAV
+711 QLNELRLIQQAI
-723 GLATNNFVANVP
+723 GLAKNNFVADVP
-735 GREGAFEILC
+735 GREGGFEILC

-759 WAKRWHDNEFWKLDI
+759 WAKSWHKDKAWKSDI
-774 DLALQNN
+774 DRALQDNL
-781 PDCQKLI
+781 DCQKLI

>member
-24 ADDLF
+24 ADDIF
-29 YNYLKNGQYC
+29 YDYLKNGQYC
-39 YVLNYRHMGK
+39 YVLNSRQMGK

-59 LQEDNIDCATI
+59 LKEDNIDCATI

-145 VLSLKFSTDDF
+145 VLSLNFSTDDF

-183 AAVSNFIQDNYRG
+183 AAVSNFILDNYR
-196 SFNIGQDIRLSGF
+196 SPFNIGQDIRLSGF

-256 RTGFGRESAA
+256 HTGFGKESPVN
-266 TPINVGDFIQSQVIS
+266 PIYIGDFIQSQVIS

-314 EILRNGEIPD
+314 EILRNSEIPD

-366 DKIHPYIEK
+366 NKIPAY
-375 YEIWLNS
+375 YERV
-382 GEDDTKLLSDQDLA
+382 D
-396 EALTWSKN
+396 
-404 QDINESEKRFL
+404 
-415 ELSQIA
+415 
-421 AKRKAQI
+421 
-428 ARQRQAHQ
+428 Q
-436 LAEKQLTPKFEEN
+436 LAEILLRTEFDEN
-449 QRAALIEEILAWTSG
+449 QRAALIEEIPAWTGG
-464 NLELTEIVIRLLIDN
+464 NLELTIIVILLLIDN

-501 ENWLQNKAAAHLQKI
+501 ENWLQNKASDHLQKI
-516 QNSLLIPDKNV
+516 QNSLLTPDKNV
-527 RSTLETY
+527 RSRLEIY
-534 QDILQGRVFAD
+534 QEILQGRVFAD

-569 NRIYKEVFNVQWVK
+569 NRIYQEVFNVQWVK
-583 QELEKLVDVENS
+583 QELEKLVKEEDSTFLSVLLVL
-595 PAGLTKILS
+595 GTVIILS
-604 LSFLVLLGFLGYTF
+604 LLSLL
-618 GSLKTSEKPP
+618 P
-628 SQIIWTERNYDSFD
+628 QR
-642 TWDEVVT
+642 
-649 TSRKTPNF
+649 TP
-657 YLFDPSYK
+657 DK
-665 VVVIPSPSIPEI
+665 EPSPSITEI
-677 CAKRDFTISLD
+677 CTKRDFNISLEKN
-688 RTIQQL
+688 IEQL
-694 QELERKQ
+694 QDLQKQ
-701 GNQFPDKCGT
+701 QGDQFYYKCGT

-745 KIPPTSDNFKEAQS
+745 KIPPTSDNFKEAQF
-759 WAKRWHDNEFWKLDI
+759 WAKRWYNDRAWKSDI
-774 DLALQNN
+774 DRALQDNL
-781 PDCQKLI
+781 DCQKLFVQNPPNF
-788 E
+788 

>member
-1 MATNFYHIGGSVP
+1 MANNFYHIGGSVP

-39 YVLNYRHMGK
+39 YVLNSRQMGK

-70 DLSSSGKNISEDIW
+70 DLSGLGKNISEDIW

-95 FDLSIR
+95 FNLSIR
-101 EKEQTWWDERAYKSP
+101 GKEQTWWDERAYKSP
-116 INRLDQFVEEIL
+116 INRLDQFVEEVL

-145 VLSLKFSTDDF
+145 VLSLNFSTDDF

-183 AAVSNFIQDNYRG
+183 AAVSNFILDNYR
-196 SFNIGQDIRLSGF
+196 SPFNIGKDIRLSGF
-209 TIRDARKLAEGLQEK
+209 TIKDAKKLAEGLQDK
-224 FIEPQRVLEEVIEWT
+224 VIAPQRVLEEVIDWT

-244 LTQKICHLISTS
+244 LTQKICNLISTS
-256 RTGFGRESAA
+256 RPGFGKESPA

-314 EILRNGEIPD
+314 EILRNGEITD

-355 VFNETWVTTEL
+355 VFNENWVTTEL
-366 DKIHPYIEK
+366 NKIPAY
-375 YEIWLNS
+375 YERV
-382 GEDDTKLLSDQDLA
+382 D
-396 EALTWSKN
+396 
-404 QDINESEKRFL
+404 
-415 ELSQIA
+415 
-421 AKRKAQI
+421 
-428 ARQRQAHQ
+428 Q
-436 LAEKQLTPKFEEN
+436 LAKILLRTEFDEN
-449 QRAALIEEILAWTSG
+449 QRAALIEEIPAWTGG
-464 NLELTEIVIRLLIDN
+464 NWELTIIVILLLIDN

-501 ENWLQNKAAAHLQKI
+501 ENWLQNKAADHLQKI
-516 QNSLLIPDKNV
+516 QNSLLTPDKNV
-527 RSTLETY
+527 RSRLEIY
-534 QDILQGRVFAD
+534 QEILQGRVFAD

-555 AELVIKNDDYLEVT
+555 AELVINNDEYLEVT
-569 NRIYKEVFNVQWVK
+569 NRIYQEVFNIQWVK
-583 QELEKLVDVENS
+583 QELEKLVKEEDS
-595 PAGLTKILS
+595 TFSSALLLLGTFIILFLLS
-604 LSFLVLLGFLGYTF
+604 LQ
-618 GSLKTSEKPP
+618 P
-628 SQIIWTERNYDSFD
+628 QR
-642 TWDEVVT
+642 
-649 TSRKTPNF
+649 TP
-657 YLFDPSYK
+657 DK
-665 VVVIPSPSIPEI
+665 EPSPSIPEI
-677 CAKRDFTISLD
+677 CTKRDFNISLEKN
-688 RTIQQL
+688 IQQL
-694 QELERKQ
+694 QDLQKQ
-701 GNQFPDKCGT
+701 QGDQFYYKCGT
-711 QLNELRLIQQAV
+711 QLNELRLIQQAI
-723 GLATNNFVANVP
+723 GLAVDNFVADVP

-745 KIPPTSDNFKEAQS
+745 KIPPTSDNFKEAQF
-759 WAKRWHDNEFWKLDI
+759 WAKRWYNDRAWKSDI
-774 DLALQNN
+774 DRALQDN
-781 PDCQKLI
+781 PNCQKLI

>member
-1 MATNFYHIGGSVP
+1 MATNFYHVGGSVP
-14 LESPSYIKRE
+14 LDAPSYIKRE

-39 YVLNYRHMGK
+39 YVLNSRQMGK

-59 LQEDNIDCATI
+59 LKEDNIDCATI

-101 EKEQTWWDERAYKSP
+101 DKQQAWWDERAYKSP

-145 VLSLKFSTDDF
+145 VLRLKFSTDDF

-183 AAVSNFIQDNYRG
+183 AAVYNFILDNNR
-196 SFNIGQDIRLSGF
+196 SPFNIGQDIRLSGF
-209 TIRDARKLAEGLQEK
+209 TIKDARKLAEGLQEK
-224 FIEPQRVLEEVIEWT
+224 VIEPQRVLEEVIDWT

-256 RTGFGRESAA
+256 HTGFGKGSPA

-366 DKIHPYIEK
+366 NKIPPYIEK
-375 YEIWLNS
+375 YEVWLNS
-382 GEDDTKLLSDQDLA
+382 GEDASKLLSDQDLA
-396 EALTWSKN
+396 EALTWSEN
-404 QDINESEKRFL
+404 QDLNESEKRFL
-415 ELSQIA
+415 ELSEIA

-436 LAEKQLTPKFEEN
+436 LAEEKLTPEFEEN
-449 QRAALIEEILAWTSG
+449 QRAALIEETLAWTGG
-464 NLELTEIVIRLLIDN
+464 NLELTEIVIGLLIDN
-479 KNELREGQ
+479 QNELREGE
-487 EKPKIEQLIQKNIV
+487 EKPVIEQLIQKNIV

-516 QNSLLIPDKNV
+516 QNSLLNPDKNV
-527 RSTLETY
+527 RSTLEIY

-555 AELVIKNDDYLEVT
+555 AELVIKNDYYLEVT

-595 PAGLTKILS
+595 A
-604 LSFLVLLGFLGYTF
+604 LL
-618 GSLKTSEKPP
+618 
-628 SQIIWTERNYDSFD
+628 
-642 TWDEVVT
+642 
-649 TSRKTPNF
+649 
-657 YLFDPSYK
+657 
-665 VVVIPSPSIPEI
+665 
-677 CAKRDFTISLD
+677 DF
-688 RTIQQL
+688 
-694 QELERKQ
+694 
-701 GNQFPDKCGT
+701 
-711 QLNELRLIQQAV
+711 V
-723 GLATNNFVANVP
+723 
-735 GREGAFEILC
+735 
-745 KIPPTSDNFKEAQS
+745 
-759 WAKRWHDNEFWKLDI
+759 
-774 DLALQNN
+774 
-781 PDCQKLI
+781 
-788 E
+788 

>member
-1 MATNFYHIGGSVP
+1 MATNFYYVGGSVP

-39 YVLNYRHMGK
+39 YVLNSRQMGK

-70 DLSSSGKNISEDIW
+70 DLSGIGKKLSEDIW

-101 EKEQTWWDERAYKSP
+101 EKEQAWWNERAYKSP

-145 VLSLKFSTDDF
+145 VLSLNFSTDAF

-183 AAVSNFIQDNYRG
+183 AAVSNFIQDNHHG
-196 SFNIGQDIRLSGF
+196 PFNIGQDIRLSGF
-209 TIRDARKLAEGLQEK
+209 TIKDARKLAEGLQEK
-224 FIEPQRVLEEVIEWT
+224 FIAPERVLEEVIEWT

-244 LTQKICHLISTS
+244 LTQKICNLISTS

-266 TPINVGDFIQSQVIS
+266 NPINVGDFIQSQVIS

-366 DKIHPYIEK
+366 NKIPPYIDK

-382 GEDDTKLLSDQDLA
+382 GEDDTKLLYDQDLE
-396 EALTWSKN
+396 EALTWSEN
-404 QDINESEKRFL
+404 QDINEPEKRFL
-415 ELSQIA
+415 ELSEIA

-449 QRAALIEEILAWTSG
+449 QRAALIEETLAWTSG

-516 QNSLLIPDKNV
+516 QNSLLTPDKNV
-527 RSTLETY
+527 RSTLEIY

-569 NRIYKEVFNVQWVK
+569 NRIYQEVFNVQWVK

-604 LSFLVLLGFLGYTF
+604 FLALLGFLGFTF
-618 GSLKTSEKPP
+618 
-628 SQIIWTERNYDSFD
+628 WSF
-642 TWDEVVT
+642 
-649 TSRKTPNF
+649 KTPN
-657 YLFDPSYK
+657 
-665 VVVIPSPSIPEI
+665 VVVTPSPSIPEI
-677 CAKRDFTISLD
+677 CAKRDFNITLEKN
-688 RTIQQL
+688 IQQL
-694 QELERKQ
+694 QELKKKQ
-701 GNQFPDKCGT
+701 GNQFPDKCAT
-711 QLNELRLIQQAV
+711 QLNELMLIQQAV
-723 GLATNNFVANVP
+723 GLGINNFVANVP
-735 GREGAFEILC
+735 DREGAFEILC
-745 KIPPTSDNFKEAQS
+745 KIPPTSDNF
-759 WAKRWHDNEFWKLDI
+759 
-774 DLALQNN
+774 
-781 PDCQKLI
+781 
-788 E
+788 

>member
-1 MATNFYHIGGSVP
+1 MATNFYYVGGSVP
-14 LESPSYIKRE
+14 LDAPSYIKRE

-39 YVLNYRHMGK
+39 YVLNSRQMGK
-49 SSLWVQTQKR
+49 SSLWGQTQKR

-101 EKEQTWWDERAYKSP
+101 DKQQAWWNEREYKSP

-145 VLSLKFSTDDF
+145 VLSLNFSTDAF

-183 AAVSNFIQDNYRG
+183 AAVSNFIQDNYR
-196 SFNIGQDIRLSGF
+196 SPFNIGQDIRLSGF
-209 TIRDARKLAEGLQEK
+209 TIKDARKLAEGLQDK
-224 FIEPQRVLEEVIEWT
+224 VPNPQGVLEEVIEWT

-256 RTGFGRESAA
+256 RTGFGGESPVN
-266 TPINVGDFIQSQVIS
+266 PINVGDFIQSQVIS

-296 NRLLNKR
+296 NRLLNNR

-339 VQDRQKLKV
+339 VQDQQKLKV

-366 DKIHPYIEK
+366 NKIPPYIDK
-375 YEIWLNS
+375 YEVWLNS
-382 GEDDTKLLSDQDLA
+382 GEDATKLLSDQDLE
-396 EALTWSKN
+396 EALTWSEN

-415 ELSQIA
+415 ELSEIA

-428 ARQRQAHQ
+428 ARQGQAYQ
-436 LAEKQLTPKFEEN
+436 LAEEKLTPEFEEN

-487 EKPKIEQLIQKNIV
+487 EKPVIEQLIQKNIV
-501 ENWLQNKAAAHLQKI
+501 ENWLQNKASSPLQKI
-516 QNSLLIPDKNV
+516 QNSLLTPDKNV
-527 RSTLETY
+527 RSRLEIY

-545 NKPEKLALQQ
+545 NKPEKLALQK
-555 AELVIKNDDYLEVT
+555 AELVIKNDEYLEVT
-569 NRIYKEVFNVQWVK
+569 NRIYKGVFNVQWVR
-583 QELEKLVDVENS
+583 QELEKLVEVENS
-595 PAGLTKILS
+595 PADLTKV
-604 LSFLVLLGFLGYTF
+604 LSFLALLGFIGFTF
-618 GSLKTSEKPP
+618 WSFKTPEQTP
-628 SQIIWTERNYDSFD
+628 NV
-642 TWDEVVT
+642 VVT
-649 TSRKTPNF
+649 
-657 YLFDPSYK
+657 
-665 VVVIPSPSIPEI
+665 PSPSIPEI
-677 CAKRDFTISLD
+677 CTKRDFNIPLEKN
-688 RTIQQL
+688 IQQL
-694 QELERKQ
+694 QELKKKQ
-701 GNQFPDKCGT
+701 GDQFPDKCAT
-711 QLNELRLIQQAV
+711 QLDELRLIQQAI
-723 GLATNNFVANVP
+723 GLATNNFVADVP
-735 GREGAFEILC
+735 DREDAFEILC
-745 KIPPTSDNFKEAQS
+745 KIPPTSDNFKDAQS
-759 WAKRWHDNEFWKLDI
+759 WVKIWHNDQYWKSHI
-774 DLALQNN
+774 VRALQDN
-781 PDCQKLI
+781 PNCQKLI

>member
-1 MATNFYHIGGSVP
+1 MATNFYYVGGSVP
-14 LESPSYIKRE
+14 LDAPSYIKRE
-24 ADDLF
+24 ADDIF
-29 YNYLKNGQYC
+29 YDYLKNGQYC
-39 YVLNYRHMGK
+39 YVLNSRQMGK

-59 LQEDNIDCATI
+59 LKEDNIDCATI
-70 DLSSSGKNISEDIW
+70 DLSGIGKNISEDIW

-95 FDLSIR
+95 FNLSIR
-101 EKEQTWWDERAYKSP
+101 GKEQTWWDERAYKSA
-116 INRLDQFVEEIL
+116 INRLDEFVEDIL
-128 LKEVSRPI
+128 LKEVSQPI

-167 PHNRDYQR
+167 PYNRDYQR

-183 AAVSNFIQDNYRG
+183 AAVYNFILDNNR
-196 SFNIGQDIRLSGF
+196 SPFNIGQDIRLSGF
-209 TIRDARKLAEGLQEK
+209 TIKDARKLAEGLQDK
-224 FIEPQRVLEEVIEWT
+224 VIAPQRVLEEVIDWT

-256 RTGFGRESAA
+256 RPGFGKESPAN
-266 TPINVGDFIQSQVIS
+266 PITVSDFIQSQVIS

-314 EILRNGEIPD
+314 EILKNGEITD

-339 VQDRQKLKV
+339 VEDRQKLKV

-366 DKIHPYIEK
+366 NKIPPYIEK
-375 YEIWLNS
+375 YEVWLNS
-382 GEDDTKLLSDQDLA
+382 GEDASKLLYDQDLE

-404 QDINESEKRFL
+404 QDLNESEKRFL
-415 ELSQIA
+415 ELSEIA

-428 ARQRQAHQ
+428 ARQGEAYQ

-449 QRAALIEEILAWTSG
+449 QRAALIEEILAWTGG
-464 NLELTEIVIRLLIDN
+464 NLELTKIVIRLLIDN
-479 KNELREGQ
+479 KNELRKGE
-487 EKPKIEQLIQKNIV
+487 EKPKIELLIQKNIV
-501 ENWLQNKAAAHLQKI
+501 ENWLQNKASSHFQKI
-516 QNSLLIPDKNV
+516 QNSLLTPDKNV
-527 RSTLETY
+527 KSTLEIY
-534 QDILQGRVFAD
+534 QEILQQGGVFAD

-569 NRIYKEVFNVQWVK
+569 NRIYQEVFNVQWVK

-604 LSFLVLLGFLGYTF
+604 FLALLGFLGFTF
-618 GSLKTSEKPP
+618 LSFKTPE
-628 SQIIWTERNYDSFD
+628 
-642 TWDEVVT
+642 
-649 TSRKTPNF
+649 KTPN
-657 YLFDPSYK
+657 
-665 VVVIPSPSIPEI
+665 VVVTPPPSPSIPEI
-677 CAKRDFTISLD
+677 CAKRDFNIPLEKN
-688 RTIQQL
+688 IQQL
-694 QELERKQ
+694 QDLQKQQ
-701 GNQFPDKCGT
+701 GNQFPEKCGT
-711 QLNELRLIQQAV
+711 QLTELRLIQQAV
-723 GLATNNFVANVP
+723 GLATNNFVADVP
-735 GREGAFEILC
+735 GREGGFEILC

-759 WAKRWHDNEFWKLDI
+759 WAKSWHKDKAWKSRIDRTLQDNP
-774 DLALQNN
+774 N
-781 PDCQKLI
+781 CQKLI

>member
-1 MATNFYHIGGSVP
+1 
-14 LESPSYIKRE
+14 
-24 ADDLF
+24 
-29 YNYLKNGQYC
+29 
-39 YVLNYRHMGK
+39 
-49 SSLWVQTQKR
+49 
-59 LQEDNIDCATI
+59 
-70 DLSSSGKNISEDIW
+70 
-84 YRVLFEQLVKR
+84 
-95 FDLSIR
+95 
-101 EKEQTWWDERAYKSP
+101 
-116 INRLDQFVEEIL
+116 
-128 LKEVSRPI
+128 
-136 VICFDEIDS
+136 
-145 VLSLKFSTDDF
+145 
-156 FAWLRSCHEKR
+156 
-167 PHNRDYQR
+167 
-175 LTFCMLGV
+175 
-183 AAVSNFIQDNYRG
+183 
-196 SFNIGQDIRLSGF
+196 
-209 TIRDARKLAEGLQEK
+209 
-224 FIEPQRVLEEVIEWT
+224 
-239 GGQPF
+239 
-244 LTQKICHLISTS
+244 
-256 RTGFGRESAA
+256 
-266 TPINVGDFIQSQVIS
+266 
-281 NWVSQ
+281 
-286 DSPEHLKTIR
+286 
-296 NRLLNKR
+296 
-303 VTGRRMLKLYQ
+303 MLKLYQ
-314 EILRNGEIPD
+314 EILRNSEIPD

-366 DKIHPYIEK
+366 NKIPPYIEK
-375 YEIWLNS
+375 YEVWLNS
-382 GEDDTKLLSDQDLA
+382 GEDDTKLLYDQDLA

-415 ELSQIA
+415 ELSEIA

-516 QNSLLIPDKNV
+516 QNSLLTPDKNV
-527 RSTLETY
+527 RSTLEIY
-534 QDILQGRVFAD
+534 QEILQGRVFAD

-595 PAGLTKILS
+595 PAGSTKILS

>member
-1 MATNFYHIGGSVP
+1 MATNFYHVGGSVP
-14 LESPSYIKRE
+14 LDAPSYIKRE

-39 YVLNYRHMGK
+39 YVLNSRQMGK

-59 LQEDNIDCATI
+59 LKEDNIDCATI

-101 EKEQTWWDERAYKSP
+101 DKQQAWWDERAYKSP

-145 VLSLKFSTDDF
+145 VLSLNFSTDDF

-183 AAVSNFIQDNYRG
+183 AAVSNFILDNYR
-196 SFNIGQDIRLSGF
+196 SPFNIGQDIRLSGF

-244 LTQKICHLISTS
+244 LTQKICNLISTS

-314 EILRNGEIPD
+314 EILRNSEIPD

-366 DKIHPYIEK
+366 NKIHPYIEK

-382 GEDDTKLLSDQDLA
+382 GEDDTKLLYDQDLA

-428 ARQRQAHQ
+428 ARQGQAYQ

-487 EKPKIEQLIQKNIV
+487 EKPKIEQLILKNIV
-501 ENWLQNKAAAHLQKI
+501 ENWLRNKAASHFQKI
-516 QNSLLIPDKNV
+516 QNSLLTPDKNV
-527 RSTLETY
+527 RSTLEIY

-595 PAGLTKILS
+595 A
-604 LSFLVLLGFLGYTF
+604 LL
-618 GSLKTSEKPP
+618 
-628 SQIIWTERNYDSFD
+628 
-642 TWDEVVT
+642 
-649 TSRKTPNF
+649 
-657 YLFDPSYK
+657 
-665 VVVIPSPSIPEI
+665 
-677 CAKRDFTISLD
+677 DF
-688 RTIQQL
+688 
-694 QELERKQ
+694 
-701 GNQFPDKCGT
+701 
-711 QLNELRLIQQAV
+711 V
-723 GLATNNFVANVP
+723 
-735 GREGAFEILC
+735 
-745 KIPPTSDNFKEAQS
+745 
-759 WAKRWHDNEFWKLDI
+759 
-774 DLALQNN
+774 
-781 PDCQKLI
+781 
-788 E
+788 